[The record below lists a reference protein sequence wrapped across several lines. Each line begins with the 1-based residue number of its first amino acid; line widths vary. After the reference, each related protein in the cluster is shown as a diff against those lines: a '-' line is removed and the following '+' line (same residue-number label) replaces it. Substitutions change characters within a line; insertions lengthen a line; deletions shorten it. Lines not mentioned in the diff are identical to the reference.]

1 MLPAHLSILLVA
13 SSSFKNNSIA
23 VYLFSIVVARH
34 LLPFLQSYFAG
45 AICLLDMKP
54 IYARELKKIEQI
66 IADMEALQD

>member
-1 MLPAHLSILLVA
+1 
-13 SSSFKNNSIA
+13 

-54 IYARELKKIEQI
+54 IYAREFKKLEEI